1 MTMMHKFNRIA
12 VMVVGVLLMLIMLL
26 VLLTLFGATGVLP
39 QPISQSL
46 VDLGVVGK
54 SAMIFVAVTIIL
66 GCLGILYY
74 EIRPIQSSYAIPLH
88 RDELGQVVV
97 QSTGMQRLI
106 KHIALEQAGVL
117 EVEPEVTMT
126 QQGLNVHCRVALTS
140 DTKVDQIKN
149 LLAARI
155 RQEIERHYG
164 VAIADIGIL
173 VDLQPLANDGQ
184 SINMPGGR
192 RII

>member
-1 MTMMHKFNRIA
+1 MIHKFNRIA
-12 VMVVGVLLMLIMLL
+12 VIVVGLMLILIMLL

-46 VDLGVVGK
+46 TDLGIVGK

-74 EIRPIQSSYAIPLH
+74 ELRPIQSRHPIPLH
-88 RDELGQVVV
+88 RDALGRVVV
-97 QSTGMQRLI
+97 QSTGIQRLL
-106 KHIALEQAGVL
+106 KHIALEQAGVIQ
-117 EVEPEVTMT
+117 VEPEVTMT

-140 DTKVDQIKN
+140 DTKVDHIKN
-149 LLAARI
+149 LLTARMQ
-155 RQEIERHYG
+155 QEIQRHYG

-173 VDLQPLANDGQ
+173 VDLQPLANNGQ
-184 SINMPGGR
+184 AINMSDSQ
-192 RII
+192 RIP

>member
-1 MTMMHKFNRIA
+1 MMHKFNRIA
-12 VMVVGVLLMLIMLL
+12 VMVVGVMLMLIMLL

-46 VDLGVVGK
+46 VNLGIAGK

-74 EIRPIQSSYAIPLH
+74 ELRPIQSSHTIPLH
-88 RDELGQVVV
+88 RDELGRVVV
-97 QSTGMQRLI
+97 QNTGMQRLI
-106 KHIALEQAGVL
+106 KYIAMEQAGVI

-140 DTKVDQIKN
+140 DTKVDQMKN
-149 LLAARI
+149 LLTVRM
-155 RQEIERHYG
+155 RQEIQRHYG

-173 VDLQPLANDGQ
+173 VDLQPLADDGQ
-184 SINMPGGR
+184 SVNMSGGR
-192 RII
+192 RIT